1 MVGVNGEGTES
12 LNYSTE
18 LYAYIRDRAPK
29 RSTVAPSK
37 MSGGLKFGICEDSSG
52 RTPVP
57 GLGRDATSRHGFRS
71 LENVA
76 IRLEAVS
83 KDSHFPQSAQA
94 LPAWAATKHN
104 RTVNAR
110 RRVSA
115 LLAERQDGTRIKAAT
130 MSYIEQEGLVQQQT
144 IKRKP
149 RRMTIYIPSDDTTI
163 QTIHPRMISCRN
175 ETSEQPESLK
185 EIIEASDVVNR
196 RVAYGKAY
204 WKAAKGS
211 AGAIAARR
219 VPLQTLSTFK
229 QETTA
234 VQDRFGN
241 GGGKENIPPTRLERR
256 LCLSE
261 AEETVSSGQD
271 YKPNSTTD
279 RVETM
284 VNDLDAAGCRS
295 TVLFRAVRSRRI
307 DRCGRLRSSRN
318 LKPSLEKHGF
328 RSKTESQYS
337 QYTGVPTDRRAQAT
351 WKQACEGSVHDLENP
366 PVSNSK
372 HD

>member
-1 MVGVNGEGTES
+1 MHTNEHCVQKIVRLFNIERLSVSNAHSSLKTDTAVRKSASRAMVGVNGEGTES
-12 LNYSTE
+12 LKYPTE

-37 MSGGLKFGICEDSSG
+37 MSGGPKIGICEDGSG
-52 RTPVP
+52 RTPVSS
-57 GLGRDATSRHGFRS
+57 LGRDATSRHGFRS
-71 LENVA
+71 LENVS
-76 IRLEAVS
+76 IRLGAVS

-104 RTVNAR
+104 RTVNPR
-110 RRVSA
+110 RRVST
-115 LLAERQDGTRIKAAT
+115 LLAERQDGTRSKAAA
-130 MSYIEQEGLVQQQT
+130 MSYREPEGLVHQQT

-175 ETSEQPESLK
+175 EISEQPESLK
-185 EIIEASDVVNR
+185 EISPASDLVNHRVV
-196 RVAYGKAY
+196 YGKAY

-211 AGAIAARR
+211 AGVIAARR

-234 VQDRFGN
+234 VPDRFGN
-241 GGGKENIPPTRLERR
+241 GGGKENIPPARLERR
-256 LCLSE
+256 LRLSTAKE
-261 AEETVSSGQD
+261 IVSSGQD
-271 YKPNSTTD
+271 YKSDSTTD
-279 RVETM
+279 RVGTV

-295 TVLFRAVRSRRI
+295 TALFRAVCSRRI
-307 DRCGRLRSSRN
+307 NRCGRLRSSRN

-328 RSKTESQYS
+328 
-337 QYTGVPTDRRAQAT
+337 
-351 WKQACEGSVHDLENP
+351 
-366 PVSNSK
+366 
-372 HD
+372 